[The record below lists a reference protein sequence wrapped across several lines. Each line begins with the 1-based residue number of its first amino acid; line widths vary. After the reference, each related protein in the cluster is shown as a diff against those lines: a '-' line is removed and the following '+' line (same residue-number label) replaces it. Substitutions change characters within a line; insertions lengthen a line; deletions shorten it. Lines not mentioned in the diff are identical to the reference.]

1 MDFITLAQ
9 RTSVKAISR
18 HLLSEDDDFE
28 HLDTTQ
34 TSNHGE
40 SSQYMN
46 DSILGVTQRS
56 SEFNSFTDQELEN
69 APILSKVSEAELFFL
84 ATNFLLYVAMVL
96 IITMVCKIYFP
107 EALERL
113 TSDSIPETRTYNY
126 RRVETNEK
134 ERSLNYYSSDEEDDS
149 NEEKEEQGLL
159 SQSESNIDERN
170 KESSRNVRKTN
181 KNLLEFDQSSA
192 SKKDVVSRLIF
203 CIIMLNV
210 TFVAWGVLQERML
223 TRRYPRFTGEFFT
236 YSYLLVFTT
245 RLWTLIMSGIL
256 MWYLKP
262 RRSSSTV
269 IYEYSF
275 PSISN
280 MLSR

>member
-1 MDFITLAQ
+1 
-9 RTSVKAISR
+9 
-18 HLLSEDDDFE
+18 
-28 HLDTTQ
+28 
-34 TSNHGE
+34 
-40 SSQYMN
+40 
-46 DSILGVTQRS
+46 
-56 SEFNSFTDQELEN
+56 
-69 APILSKVSEAELFFL
+69 
-84 ATNFLLYVAMVL
+84 
-96 IITMVCKIYFP
+96 MVCKIYFP

-149 NEEKEEQGLL
+149 NEGKEGQGLL
-159 SQSESNIDERN
+159 SPSESNIDERN
-170 KESSRNVRKTN
+170 TESSTNVRKTN

-192 SKKDVVSRLIF
+192 SKKDVVSRLVF